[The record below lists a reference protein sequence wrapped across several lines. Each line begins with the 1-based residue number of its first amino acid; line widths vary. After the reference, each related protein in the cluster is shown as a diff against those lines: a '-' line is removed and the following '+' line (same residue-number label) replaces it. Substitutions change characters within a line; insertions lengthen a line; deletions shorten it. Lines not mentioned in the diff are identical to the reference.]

1 MEYSSSKLRFQLHCF
16 LIDSE
21 KIKSG
26 RYFETYLHV
35 LKKMSYYPMYVD
47 SYKTLQVSSFFSN
60 ISVSVRKAQFQ
71 QVLFSQWFRNL
82 LTQSRVWCGK
92 YCRILNSI
100 FQKSFFVFSNHTEII
115 AHKSSPVLAILFRQA
130 GRYHRFSADFTPS
143 IPRHICFILR

>member
-1 MEYSSSKLRFQLHCF
+1 MRYEYNFILTEYSYG
-16 LIDSE
+16 
-21 KIKSG
+21 KISN
-26 RYFETYLHV
+26 
-35 LKKMSYYPMYVD
+35 
-47 SYKTLQVSSFFSN
+47 LQVSSFFSN

-82 LTQSRVWCGK
+82 LTQTRVWCGK

-100 FQKSFFVFSNHTEII
+100 FEKSFFVSSNHTEII

-143 IPRHICFILR
+143 IPRHICFILRWKVWYEGMEPLLIPFNFYVYV